1 MKTFIQRVLFL
12 FTALFVFQVP
22 SAHAVITIKIATLAP
37 EGSTWDKALRMMAA
51 DWAAITQ
58 GEVKVKIYSGGV
70 AGNET
75 VMLRKIRIGQLHGAA
90 MTNLGLIE
98 IAPAAQVT
106 ATPMLIRNYG
116 EYDYVME
123 KMTPMFNQRIED
135 GGFIPLSWADAGWV
149 RLFTKSPL
157 KHPSELGNHKFYAW
171 EGDPASVEMF
181 KAGGMNP
188 VVVAATD
195 VMPSLQSGLING
207 FPSTPLGALALQWFG
222 VAPHMLEVPWGPL
235 TAITVLSKDAWETIP
250 AKYHAELRASARKV
264 GETINPTVRKQD
276 QKAIEVM
283 KRYGLVVHEV
293 DAAALADWE
302 EAAKKFWPIAR
313 SKWVPAEVFD
323 ETQALLKAYRAQN
336 P

>member
-1 MKTFIQRVLFL
+1 MKALIQRTLLLFA
-12 FTALFVFQVP
+12 ALFVLP
-22 SAHAVITIKIATLAP
+22 SQAAHAVVTIKIATMAP
-37 EGSTWDKALRMMAA
+37 EGSTWDKALRNMAA
-51 DWAAITQ
+51 EWSVITK

-106 ATPMLIRNYG
+106 ATPMLIRNHA
-116 EYDYVME
+116 EYDYIME
-123 KMTPMFNQRIED
+123 KMVPSFDKRIEES
-135 GGFIPLSWADAGWV
+135 GFIPLTWADAGWI
-149 RLFTKSPL
+149 RLFTKVPL
-157 KHPSELGNHKFYAW
+157 KHPSELAKHKFYAW
-171 EGDPASVEMF
+171 EGDPVSVEMY

-195 VMPSLQSGLING
+195 IMPALQSGLING

-222 VAPHMLEVPWGPL
+222 VAPNMLDVPWGPL
-235 TAITVLSKDAWETIP
+235 TAVTVLSKDAWDMIP
-250 AKYHAELRASARKV
+250 AKYHAELRAASRRT
-264 GETINPTVRKQD
+264 GDSINATVRKQD
-276 QKAIEVM
+276 EKAIEVM

-293 DAAALADWE
+293 DAPTLAAWE
-302 EAAKKFWPIAR
+302 KAAKKFWPVAR
-313 SKWVPAEVFD
+313 NKWVPAEVFD
-323 ETQALLKAYRAQN
+323 QTQALLKAYRAQN